1 MKTPHKAH
9 NGILYIALGLILLA
23 VSIPGYFSSSDSAT
37 ALPSAPPQAEPRE
50 VLTSVVNL
58 PPSRAITLK
67 VDEMPQRIEAIAS
80 AQQMITP
87 TYLDV
92 TTAYLRS
99 KDSSLDN
106 PPVPDRIEIP
116 AIKLDAPVIAADH
129 RYTEVEGAT
138 FGQWLAPSFFAAGW
152 HPDSALPGEAGNTV
166 INGHHNIDG
175 EVFADLVDV
184 VEGDAIL
191 VHAGERSF
199 EYVVTNRMILPE
211 TFMDAATRLENA
223 RWLGRSDDERLTLV
237 TCWPLESYTHRLI
250 LVAVPVNKVSSNY

>member
-1 MKTPHKAH
+1 MKKQRKTH

-23 VSIPGYFSSSDSAT
+23 VSIPGYFSFADPGAALSSE
-37 ALPSAPPQAEPRE
+37 PPQAVPRE
-50 VLTSVVNL
+50 VLTSVVNV
-58 PPSRAITLK
+58 PPSRAIALK
-67 VDEMPQRIEAIAS
+67 VDGRPQRIEAITS
-80 AQQMITP
+80 EQQTIIP

-92 TTAYLRS
+92 TAAYLHS
-99 KDSSLDN
+99 NDSSLDN

-184 VEGDAIL
+184 VEGDTIL

-223 RWLGRSDDERLTLV
+223 RWLGRSDDVRLTLV

-250 LVAVPVNKVSSNY
+250 LVAVPVEPVSGE

>member
-23 VSIPGYFSSSDSAT
+23 VSIPGYFSSADSGA
-37 ALPSAPPQAEPRE
+37 AIPLEPPQAVPRE
-50 VLTSVVNL
+50 VLTSVVNH
-58 PPSRAITLK
+58 PPNPAIALK
-67 VDEMPQRIEAIAS
+67 VEEIPQRLEAMES
-80 AQQMITP
+80 QQLPVLP

-99 KDSSLDN
+99 TDTNLDN

-175 EVFADLVDV
+175 EVFADLVNV
-184 VEGDAIL
+184 KEGDTIL

-223 RWLGRSDDERLTLV
+223 RWLGRSDDVRLTVV

-250 LVAVPVNKVSSNY
+250 LVAVPVN

>member
-1 MKTPHKAH
+1 MKKDRKPHS
-9 NGILYIALGLILLA
+9 GILYITLGLILLA
-23 VSIPGYFSSSDSAT
+23 VSIPSYFSSADT
-37 ALPSAPPQAEPRE
+37 GSAPPQEPLPAVSRE
-50 VLTSVVNL
+50 VITSVVNV
-58 PPSRAITLK
+58 PPSRAIALK
-67 VDEMPQRIEAIAS
+67 VEEIPRVLEAAAS
-80 AQQMITP
+80 EPLPILPA
-87 TYLDV
+87 YLDV
-92 TTAYLRS
+92 TAAYIRS
-99 KDSSLDN
+99 TDASLEN

-152 HPDSALPGEAGNTV
+152 HPDSALPGEVGNTV

-175 EVFADLVDV
+175 EVFADLVNV
-184 VEGDAIL
+184 VEGDTIL
-191 VHAGERSF
+191 VFSGERSF

-237 TCWPLESYTHRLI
+237 TCWPQESYTHRLI
-250 LVAVPVNKVSSNY
+250 LVAVPVN